1 MRSSFLKGITN
12 DASGWSL
19 VLSNLFTIIIAV
31 WQRWDLNTV
40 MIVYLFQNII
50 IGIFNVAKILTYRFS
65 VTVNKGNVPDNAIW
79 TVKIFFASFFTIHYG
94 GFQFGYFSFLSHSLK
109 CVDPGFIFLTSAVF
123 FANHLFSFLY
133 NYKKDREGFDLGK
146 LMFFPYLRIIPMHV
160 TIIFGGFIMLSLK
173 NKFAEQL
180 VLILFL
186 IMKTVADIKMHE
198 EEHKLGQ
205 NRPIGV
211 VS

>member
-1 MRSSFLKGITN
+1 MRSSFFKGIGN

-50 IGIFNVAKILTYRFS
+50 IGIFNVVKILTHRFF

-79 TVKIFFASFFTIHYG
+79 TIKIFLASFFAVHYG
-94 GFQFGYFSFLSHSLK
+94 GFQFGYFMFLGHSLK
-109 CVDPGFIFLTSAVF
+109 YVDPGFIFLTSGVF

-133 NYKKDREGFDLGK
+133 NYKKERERFDIGR
-146 LMFFPYLRIIPMHV
+146 LMFFPYVRIIPMHV
-160 TIIFGGFIMLSLK
+160 TIIFGGFIILLLK

-180 VLILFL
+180 VLVLFL
-186 IMKTVADIKMHE
+186 LMKTVADIKMHE

-205 NRPIGV
+205 ARPMGV